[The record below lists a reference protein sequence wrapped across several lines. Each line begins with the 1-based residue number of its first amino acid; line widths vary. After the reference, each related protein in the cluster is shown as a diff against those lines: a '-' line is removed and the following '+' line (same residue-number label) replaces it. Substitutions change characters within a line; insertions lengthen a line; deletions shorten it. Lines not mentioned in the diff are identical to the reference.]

1 MSLNRENDLRK
12 IMYISSKARLVRNT
26 ATAIVNGAITLILL
40 LIAPLGLAAVI
51 TNTFLVT
58 LSTFFVCTFADQ
70 VVIWL
75 LPSSA
80 RREPIEQ
87 GDRPWQPEKS
97 LKNQQMS
104 RGELEGDQE

>member
-1 MSLNRENDLRK
+1 MS
-12 IMYISSKARLVRNT
+12 I
-26 ATAIVNGAITLILL
+26 